1 MRKNKRKWLV
11 VLIVLTALAGLLIGS
26 YVVVQTASA
35 AVQVTQTEAKIQLN
49 RTTLLLGVGESYQLF
64 ASVTG
69 DDSVTQWSS
78 MDKAVVSVKDGK
90 VTALSEGQ
98 AAVKVR
104 TAGGLLAICRITVKK
119 APDCATLSANE
130 LLLGVG
136 EPYQFFCNLPAGTA
150 AWVRSYAS
158 SNSRVVTCTPTGAIA
173 GRKPGKATV
182 TATLYNGVT
191 AQCQVTVGK
200 APDTAALSADTLEL
214 GVGEKYR
221 FSCTVPKGTAAR
233 VREYSVS
240 DKTVLDLNGG
250 TIKAKK
256 AGTTA
261 VTVKLY
267 NGVTAQCRVTVK
279 KAPDTAT
286 LSVSRLTLG
295 VGESYTFYCRIPD
308 GTAARVRTYSVSD
321 KTILDINGGT
331 IKAKKTGTATV
342 TVKLYNGVTAQCQVT
357 VRKAPDTVML
367 SAGQL
372 TIGVGE
378 SYRMSY
384 SLPAD
389 SASYAVRYVVD
400 TPSVVAIHG
409 NIICGRTVGTTTVR
423 LQLYNGVTASC
434 QVTVRKAPDTVSLN
448 YSELQLSVG
457 ESSRLSC
464 VLPDNTACYYKTFTS
479 SDTGIVTC
487 DNNGNL
493 KAVSAGTATVTVR
506 LYNNRSASCKV
517 TVAQPPQYI
526 SVTDDLAVLDVGHT
540 FRVSPQTENGSSYGS
555 VTYSS
560 GNRNVAAVSADGLV
574 REVGAGT
581 TDITVR
587 TYNGSI
593 AKVTV
598 IVYGDKSTSS
608 YPTADETDQ
617 YLNRAALHPMKT
629 NCVPLDNLVD
639 SILNSV
645 TRSGMTTAQKVHAVY
660 DYLAQNSTYGYGYI
674 PVTLPGTYDNYSDYW
689 IVTMAYSLLKNHVGT
704 CENFSAALT
713 VLFRRIGLEAN
724 SVEGL
729 VGMRAGGKGG
739 HYWTDVNINGE
750 HRVFD
755 AQVENNNLGYGGT
768 VYHYWYG
775 MKPEYNYRSYEYQ
788 ALIPA
793 VNFRYH

>member
-26 YVVVQTASA
+26 YVVVQTANA

-49 RTTLLLGVGESYQLF
+49 RTTLLLGVGESYQLS

-136 EPYQFFCNLPAGTA
+136 EQYQFFCNLPAGTA

-295 VGESYTFYCRIPD
+295 VGESY
-308 GTAARVRTYSVSD
+308 
-321 KTILDINGGT
+321 
-331 IKAKKTGTATV
+331 
-342 TVKLYNGVTAQCQVT
+342 
-357 VRKAPDTVML
+357 
-367 SAGQL
+367 
-372 TIGVGE
+372 
-378 SYRMSY
+378 RMSY

-389 SASYAVRYVVD
+389 SASYAVRYVAD

-409 NIICGRTVGTTTVR
+409 NIICGRTVGTTT
-423 LQLYNGVTASC
+423 
-434 QVTVRKAPDTVSLN
+434 
-448 YSELQLSVG
+448 
-457 ESSRLSC
+457 
-464 VLPDNTACYYKTFTS
+464 
-479 SDTGIVTC
+479 
-487 DNNGNL
+487 
-493 KAVSAGTATVTVR
+493 
-506 LYNNRSASCKV
+506 
-517 TVAQPPQYI
+517 
-526 SVTDDLAVLDVGHT
+526 
-540 FRVSPQTENGSSYGS
+540 
-555 VTYSS
+555 
-560 GNRNVAAVSADGLV
+560 
-574 REVGAGT
+574 
-581 TDITVR
+581 
-587 TYNGSI
+587 
-593 AKVTV
+593 
-598 IVYGDKSTSS
+598 
-608 YPTADETDQ
+608 
-617 YLNRAALHPMKT
+617 
-629 NCVPLDNLVD
+629 
-639 SILNSV
+639 
-645 TRSGMTTAQKVHAVY
+645 
-660 DYLAQNSTYGYGYI
+660 
-674 PVTLPGTYDNYSDYW
+674 
-689 IVTMAYSLLKNHVGT
+689 
-704 CENFSAALT
+704 
-713 VLFRRIGLEAN
+713 
-724 SVEGL
+724 
-729 VGMRAGGKGG
+729 
-739 HYWTDVNINGE
+739 GE